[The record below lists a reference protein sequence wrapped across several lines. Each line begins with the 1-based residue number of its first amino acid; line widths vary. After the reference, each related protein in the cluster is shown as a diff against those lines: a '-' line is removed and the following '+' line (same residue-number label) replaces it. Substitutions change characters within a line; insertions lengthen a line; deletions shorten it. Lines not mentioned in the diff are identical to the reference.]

1 MLRKSIAVILMII
14 LSVNIVCAAPAPVI
28 EGKSA
33 VLMEASTGK
42 ILAEQNAD
50 EALPPASVTKIMTLL
65 LIYDAVEQG
74 KIKWDDKVTVSEHA
88 ASMGG
93 SQIFLE
99 PNETQSVEVLTKSI
113 AIASANDAAVAMA
126 EYIGGSEDAFVELMN
141 NKAKEIGMK
150 TANFEN
156 ACGLDSPNHK
166 LSAKDIAIM
175 SRELITK
182 YPDVHKYTTTWQ
194 DTITHT
200 TSKGTSEFGL
210 TNTNKLIK
218 WYESATGLKTG
229 STSQAKFCLSG
240 TAEKDGMELI
250 AVVMAA
256 PDPKVRFREVMK
268 LLDFGFA
275 NYAIKKGKA
284 VDEVAAK
291 IDVNKGM
298 SDSVNAVVAKEVT
311 ALVDKGD
318 KNELTFKVDS
328 VGAVNAPIK
337 KGDKLGE
344 ILYYSGDKEVGKS
357 DIVAECDVEKAGFMK
372 NITNVLYKLFQ

>member
-1 MLRKSIAVILMII
+1 MLKKYIALFFSVV
-14 LSVNIVCAAPAPVI
+14 LSSNVVFAAAPQI
-28 EGKSA
+28 DGKSA
-33 VLMEASTGK
+33 VLMESSTGK
-42 ILAEQNAD
+42 ILSEQNAD

-65 LIYDAVEQG
+65 LIYDSVNEG

-99 PNETQSVEVLTKSI
+99 PNETQTVEVLAKSI

-126 EYIGGSEDAFVELMN
+126 EFIGGSEQEFVEMMN
-141 NKAKEIGMK
+141 KKAKELGMK

-218 WYESATGLKTG
+218 WYENATGLKTG
-229 STSQAKFCLSG
+229 STSEAKFCLSG
-240 TAEKDGMELI
+240 TAKKDNMELI

-256 PDPKVRFREVMK
+256 PDPKTRFKEVMK
-268 LLDFGFA
+268 LLDYGFA
-275 NYAIKKGKA
+275 NYAVKSGKKVG
-284 VDEVAAK
+284 EVVTEVK
-291 IDVNKGM
+291 VNKGM
-298 SDSVNAVVAKEVT
+298 EDSVKGIVAAEVT
-311 ALVDKGD
+311 ALVNKGD
-318 KNELTFKVDS
+318 KNELTSDVKAVE
-328 VGAVNAPIK
+328 GVNAPVK
-337 KGDKLGE
+337 KGDKIGE
-344 ILYYSGDKEVGKS
+344 IIYYSNGNEAGKS
-357 DIVAECDVEKAGFMK
+357 DIVAEKDIEKAGLVK
-372 NITNVLYKLFQ
+372 NINNVINKWFN